1 MQLQVL
7 TPEAEALST
16 DVTAVNLEGCL
27 GRLGI
32 LEAHT
37 NFISKL
43 DFGLLEYSE
52 AGKQHQMLCGS
63 GIVEVNNNQ
72 VTVLVRSA
80 ERLDDV
86 DVDRAK
92 EALQRAKSRLG
103 ANDKEVN
110 LERAQDAQVRAQQRL
125 KFVGKL

>member
-7 TPEAEALST
+7 TPESEALNT
-16 DVTAVNLEGCL
+16 DVTSVNLEGCL

-32 LEAHT
+32 LESHT

-43 DFGLLEYSE
+43 DFGVLEYIE
-52 AGKQHQMLCGS
+52 AGKSFQMLCGS

-80 ERLDDV
+80 ERGDDV
-86 DVDRAK
+86 NVDRAK
-92 EALQRAKSRLG
+92 ESLQRAKSRLG
-103 ANDKEVN
+103 SNDKEVN
-110 LERAQDAQVRAQQRL
+110 LERAQDAQARAFQRL

>member
-7 TPEAEALST
+7 TPEAEALCT
-16 DVTAVNLEGCL
+16 DVSSVNLQGCR

-32 LEAHT
+32 LESHT

-43 DFGLLEYSE
+43 DFGVLEYTE
-52 AGKQHQMLCGS
+52 AGKHYEMLCGS

-80 ERLDDV
+80 ERNDDV
-86 DVDRAK
+86 NIDRAK

-103 ANDKEVN
+103 SNDKEVN
-110 LERAQDAQVRAQQRL
+110 LERAQDAQARAAQRL
-125 KFVGKL
+125 RFVGKL